1 MKVGAVAWEC
11 RPYASVAEYLAH
23 AEQALALTEG
33 CDLAVWPEQ
42 TTLGLLDDRL
52 EFLGSDAVSYLGG
65 QFEDVRQGLRHLVQG
80 SGQDVLTGTHFV
92 PTEFGVENRPLWLTD
107 SGEAWELPGKN
118 VLTQYEI
125 HDWQMAPGNGL
136 GLVGQV
142 GAAVCYDSEFPASG
156 RALAEEG
163 AFVLAVP
170 YFTQDRFGYQ
180 RILWCG
186 RARAVELQLYVVQ
199 AGLVGGLGR
208 EPVPSTYG
216 QAAILTPSLDGFPA
230 DATLAATS
238 PGVEGAAIAELDLEY
253 LAGARKSGDVRNWN
267 DRDRGDWRVTFRE

>member
-11 RPYASVAEYLAH
+11 RPYASVAEYLGH
-23 AEQALALTEG
+23 AERALALTDG

-42 TTLGLLDDRL
+42 TTLGLLAGRPELLDR
-52 EFLGSDAVSYLGG
+52 DAVSFLGG
-65 QFEDVRQGLRHLVQG
+65 HFEELRQGLQKLVQG
-80 SGQDVLTGTHFV
+80 SGQDVLAGTHFV
-92 PTEFGVENRPLWLTD
+92 PTEAGLENRPLWLTD

-118 VLTQYEI
+118 VLTQYEV
-125 HDWQMAPGNGL
+125 HDWQMATGHGL
-136 GLVGQV
+136 GLVGKV
-142 GAAVCYDSEFPASG
+142 GAAVCYDSEFPASA
-156 RALAEEG
+156 RALAEAG
-163 AFVLAVP
+163 ALVLAVP

-186 RARAVELQLYVVQ
+186 RARAVELQVYVVQ

-230 DATLAATS
+230 DATLTET
-238 PGVEGAAIAELDLEY
+238 PLGVEGAALAELDLEY
-253 LAGARKSGDVRNWN
+253 LANARESGDVRNWN
-267 DRDRGDWRVTFRE
+267 DRDRGDWRVTFRV